1 MRKLSVS
8 AGNRREKG
16 WVVQAGQ
23 RLADTANKKKNIIV
37 KSVRRNAELTSF
49 TFYTSAVAHIINI
62 TV

>member
-23 RLADTANKKKNIIV
+23 RLADTANKKKEHHREV
-37 KSVRRNAELTSF
+37 SEKEC
-49 TFYTSAVAHIINI
+49 
-62 TV
+62 